1 MAFQVGTQ
9 VDPRLLDYSGYA
21 QGLTNAATIEASALA
36 NLGKEVGASVEK
48 YQKKKLEKEQ
58 KAEIK
63 TSMLSSLEQM
73 FPDKEQG
80 ELNAIADGII
90 KGSPSIESLS
100 NLNSLML
107 IQGMKGQQARDVA
120 RLKAFGELAEKETL
134 SIADQQKVA
143 EGFGTGGAYTE
154 QGFVIEGGQLF
165 QIIPTKGDFNP
176 FTKDEERV
184 PITSGPVYESARKAG
199 LLMQTPEI
207 DTSKVGQPPVGTGT
221 VLKESNATGSS
232 TAIPNDLNLDIPLE
246 EAPTSEQFTDITSQV
261 DYGEFD
267 VPKPVIKK
275 QEGYRDLTPLDRPK
289 TYKEFKESKRKRSD
303 ATPEKYQKYLDN
315 FEYKYPMTF
324 EEYSSPNT
332 GLINYE
338 TGKGLYLDFSDRGRF
353 GGSEERYINEYLPRF
368 Y

>member
-1 MAFQVGTQ
+1 MAFQAGSR

-21 QGLTNAATIEASALA
+21 QGMTQAAAINAQALA
-36 NLGKEVGASVEK
+36 SLGQAVGEGITKYNEK
-48 YQKKKLEKEQ
+48 QIQKQQKKDAIPVVASFLRQIDPGLSEEQ
-58 KAEIK
+58 SNAGATSFINYVGIDGVQAAIPVLTVEAMKSSTQLRKAQI
-63 TSMLSSLEQM
+63 
-73 FPDKEQG
+73 D
-80 ELNAIADGII
+80 
-90 KGSPSIESLS
+90 
-100 NLNSLML
+100 NLNKLFE
-107 IQGMKGQQARDVA
+107 QD
-120 RLKAFGELAEKETL
+120 TL
-134 SIADQQKVA
+134 SITDQQKA
-143 EGFGTGGAYTE
+143 LEGFQKGGGYAN
-154 QGFVIEGGQLF
+154 QGVVVEGGQLY
-165 QIIPTKGDFNP
+165 QVIPTKGDFNP
-176 FTKDEERV
+176 FTADEEKV
-184 PITSGPVYESARKAG
+184 LITEGPIYDIAVQSGALA
-199 LLMQTPEI
+199 QTPEI
-207 DTSKVGQPPVGTGT
+207 DTSMVGQPPVGTGT

-275 QEGYRDLTPLDRPK
+275 QEGYRDLTPVDRPK
-289 TYKEFKESKRKRSD
+289 TYKEFKESQRKRSD

-324 EEYSSPNT
+324 EEYNAPNT

-338 TGKGLYLDFSDRGRF
+338 PGKGLSLDFSDRGRF

>member
-1 MAFQVGTQ
+1 MAFQTGSQ
-9 VDPRLLDYSGYA
+9 VDPRLLDYSGYTK
-21 QGLTNAATIEASALA
+21 GLTNAATIEASALA
-36 NLGKEVGASVEK
+36 NLGKEIGSSVEK

-120 RLKAFGELAEKETL
+120 RLKAFGELAEKEIL
-134 SIADQQKVA
+134 SITDQQKVA

-165 QIIPTKGDFNP
+165 QIIPTEGDFNP

-207 DTSKVGQPPVGTGT
+207 DVSQVGQLPPGTGT
-221 VLKESNATGSS
+221 VLKEPNATGSS

-246 EAPTSEQFTDITSQV
+246 EAPTSEQIEDITTKV

-267 VPKPVIKK
+267 IPKPIVKK
-275 QEGYRDLTPLDRPK
+275 QEGYRDITATNRPK
-289 TYKEFKESKRKRSD
+289 TFKEFVDGMGKRKGDVR
-303 ATPEKYQKYLDN
+303 AKYQRYLDN
-315 FEYKYPMTF
+315 FEYEYPLTF
-324 EEYSSPNT
+324 EEYSTPGKNDRLGYARSIPGRIEELYT
-332 GLINYE
+332 E
-338 TGKGLYLDFSDRGRF
+338 T
-353 GGSEERYINEYLPRF
+353 YLPRF

>member
-1 MAFQVGTQ
+1 MAFQAGSR

-21 QGLTNAATIEASALA
+21 QGMTQAAAINAQALA
-36 NLGKEVGASVEK
+36 SLGQAVGEGITKYNEK
-48 YQKKKLEKEQ
+48 QIQKQQKKE
-58 KAEIK
+58 
-63 TSMLSSLEQM
+63 
-73 FPDKEQG
+73 
-80 ELNAIADGII
+80 AIPVVASFLRQID
-90 KGSPSIESLS
+90 PSLS
-100 NLNSLML
+100 EEQSNAGATSFINSVGIEGVQAAIPVLTVEAMKSQTQLRKAQIDNLNKLFE
-107 IQGMKGQQARDVA
+107 Q
-120 RLKAFGELAEKETL
+120 ETL
-134 SIADQQKVA
+134 SITDQTKVA
-143 EGFGTGGAYTE
+143 KEFGTGGAYTE

-207 DTSKVGQPPVGTGT
+207 DTSMVGQPPVGTGT

-275 QEGYRDLTPLDRPK
+275 PEGYRDLTPVARPN
-289 TYKEFKESKRKRSD
+289 TYKEFKESQRKRS
-303 ATPEKYQKYLDN
+303 
-315 FEYKYPMTF
+315 
-324 EEYSSPNT
+324 
-332 GLINYE
+332 
-338 TGKGLYLDFSDRGRF
+338 
-353 GGSEERYINEYLPRF
+353 
-368 Y
+368 